1 MSEKYQALA
10 QTIVKHLGGS
20 DNIVTLFHCQTRLRF
35 TLVDLTK
42 VNQTELQNTPGVIKT
57 ISSDKLF
64 QVVIGPHVPEVFAQV
79 EKVVGVRNKAAE
91 VPAEKNKNIVL
102 TIIDFISGSFMP
114 VLPAL
119 CGAGMVK
126 AVLALLTVFKLVSAQ
141 SQTYIVLNFI
151 SGTVF
156 TFLPIFLAFNAARKL
171 GSSPMLAVA
180 TATMLLNPTWIELV
194 KAGEPVYLFDIIP
207 LQLANY
213 ANSVIPILIIVF
225 VQSYVEKFFDK
236 VIPAA
241 VKIVFVPLF
250 TFLIIGTLAFSL
262 LGPIGVF
269 LGGYMAAFF
278 NFLNAHA
285 HWASS
290 FLMGAFQPLFVM
302 FGVHTAIAPIG
313 LLQIAEQ
320 GYDSIFGP
328 GALVSNMAMAGAG
341 VVMAIRSRDTAQKQI
356 ATTGAITAY
365 MGITEP
371 LLYGILLPRKYPLVA
386 ALLGGGIAGLYIGV
400 MGVHRFSAGGAGLPA
415 VLLYIDD
422 SLFHFYNIIIGAIIS
437 TVSAAVICYFFSMFF
452 ERKAAA
458 QAAAEIPAHNPTIAT
473 VGAVTTNTNNVVSA
487 TEVQAEEIL
496 APLAGKLRTLDKS
509 PDPAF
514 ADGDMGQGVVIEPS
528 VGRVVAPF
536 AGVVSAL
543 FPTKHALVLRSDKGT
558 ELLIHVGIDTVE
570 LNGQGFIAHV
580 AQGDRFAA
588 GQLLLEVDLQL
599 VSSKGYQTS
608 TPIIVMDGNLDTEF
622 AVNYETMIEP
632 QTPIM
637 RTKV

>member
-1 MSEKYQALA
+1 M
-10 QTIVKHLGGS
+10 
-20 DNIVTLFHCQTRLRF
+20 
-35 TLVDLTK
+35 
-42 VNQTELQNTPGVIKT
+42 
-57 ISSDKLF
+57 
-64 QVVIGPHVPEVFAQV
+64 
-79 EKVVGVRNKAAE
+79 
-91 VPAEKNKNIVL
+91 
-102 TIIDFISGSFMP
+102 
-114 VLPAL
+114 
-119 CGAGMVK
+119 
-126 AVLALLTVFKLVSAQ
+126 
-141 SQTYIVLNFI
+141 
-151 SGTVF
+151 
-156 TFLPIFLAFNAARKL
+156 
-171 GSSPMLAVA
+171 
-180 TATMLLNPTWIELV
+180 
-194 KAGEPVYLFDIIP
+194 
-207 LQLANY
+207 
-213 ANSVIPILIIVF
+213 F
-225 VQSYVEKFFDK
+225 VQSYVEKFFEK
-236 VIPAA
+236 IIPSA

-269 LGGYMAAFF
+269 LGGYMAMFF

-341 VVMAIRSRDTAQKQI
+341 VVMAIRSRDAAQKQI
-356 ATTGAITAY
+356 ATTGAITGY

-371 LLYGILLPRKYPLVA
+371 LLYGVLLPKKYPLIA
-386 ALLGGGIAGLYIGV
+386 ALLGGGIAGLFIGF

-422 SLFHFYNIIIGAIIS
+422 SLFHFYNIIIGAVIA
-437 TVSAAVICYFFSMFF
+437 TVSAAVICYFLSLVY

-458 QAAAEIPAHNPTIAT
+458 QAATETPAHNPTIAT
-473 VGAVTTNTNNVVSA
+473 VGAVTANTAAVE
-487 TEVQAEEIL
+487 TEVQPEVIL

-514 ADGDMGQGVVIEPS
+514 ADGDMGQGVVIEPNA
-528 VGRVVAPF
+528 GRVVAPF
-536 AGVVSAL
+536 AGVVSAM

-570 LNGQGFIAHV
+570 LNGQGFTAHV

-588 GQLLLEVDLQL
+588 GQLLLEVDLKL
-599 VSSKGYQTS
+599 ISDKGYQTS
-608 TPIIVMDGNLDTEF
+608 TPVIIMDGALDTDF
-622 AVNYETMIEP
+622 AVTYEANIET
-632 QTPIM
+632 QAPIM